1 MKIIY
6 IYFGYYSPNLQN
18 ELKLLILSVSC
29 PRYRCLNL
37 QWERYATKSMSL
49 VLAFRSLV
57 GSEVLRN
64 NFLPYIFK
72 VLFKKITIHIFLEV
86 GQNYPL
92 VAHEETEAQ

>member
-18 ELKLLILSVSC
+18 EMKLLILSVSC
-29 PRYRCLNL
+29 PRYRRLNL

-57 GSEVLRN
+57 GSEVLN

-72 VLFKKITIHIFLEV
+72 VLFKKSLFTFFWR
-86 GQNYPL
+86 
-92 VAHEETEAQ
+92 